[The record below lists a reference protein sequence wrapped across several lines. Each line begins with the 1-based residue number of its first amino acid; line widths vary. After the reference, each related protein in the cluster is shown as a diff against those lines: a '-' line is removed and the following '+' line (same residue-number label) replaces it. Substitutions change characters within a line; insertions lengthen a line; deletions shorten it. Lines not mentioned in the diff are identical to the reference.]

1 MSAETAGL
9 HRTLKSLMAAIRSGD
24 GEALRRDLA
33 AVDRQREALG
43 EEAPPM
49 LRHYLE
55 RRSYEKALAFLE
67 GGDESLEAG
76 G

>member
-1 MSAETAGL
+1 MPPETAEL

-24 GEALRRDLA
+24 GETLRRDLV

-43 EEAPPM
+43 EDAPPM